1 MPDAAHP
8 ATTAATVAAPS
19 IAPRLLKVLG
29 IAFGLAIIVG
39 NTIGSGIL
47 RTPGDVAARLPSG
60 AWFLGVWAAG
70 GVYALFGA
78 MTMAEVAVMLPES
91 GGQYV
96 YARRALGE
104 YAGFVIGWTD
114 WISCAAAVAAG
125 SIAIGELSG
134 ALVPAL
140 APYGA
145 VIAIGVTLAFTGV
158 HWIGVRAGDL
168 SQQALSVLKTAAL
181 LAVAVA
187 CFVAPGTPASSAA
200 TPTFPSGFLVLSAL
214 VLALQSVL
222 YTYDGW
228 NGVVY
233 FGGEIRNPGREI
245 PRAMAW
251 GVVTVAVVYLAL
263 NGAFLHVLGI
273 GQLAGEK
280 FAAAAAAR
288 SVFGATGARIVSAV
302 MAVSILGNVNAVL
315 MQASRVPYAMAED
328 GLLPRTTARVNGGGT
343 PPVSLAAS
351 TIVVLI
357 LVLSGTFQTV
367 IALAAFYYVMQYAV
381 SFTSLFVLR
390 RREPDLPRAYRAWGY
405 PWIPAL
411 VWLGAVAFI
420 VGSFVSDRTNSIRA
434 VLVILL
440 SFHVY
445 LLAKRFK
452 RAGSTVGP
460 AN

>member
-47 RTPGDVAARLPSG
+47 RTPGDVAARPPSG
-60 AWFLGVWAAG
+60 AWFLGGWAA
-70 GVYALFGA
+70 
-78 MTMAEVAVMLPES
+78 
-91 GGQYV
+91 
-96 YARRALGE
+96 RGE

-280 FAAAAAAR
+280 VAAAAAAR
-288 SVFGATGARIVSAV
+288 SGV
-302 MAVSILGNVNAVL
+302 
-315 MQASRVPYAMAED
+315 
-328 GLLPRTTARVNGGGT
+328 GG
-343 PPVSLAAS
+343 
-351 TIVVLI
+351 
-357 LVLSGTFQTV
+357 
-367 IALAAFYYVMQYAV
+367 
-381 SFTSLFVLR
+381 
-390 RREPDLPRAYRAWGY
+390 
-405 PWIPAL
+405 
-411 VWLGAVAFI
+411 
-420 VGSFVSDRTNSIRA
+420 
-434 VLVILL
+434 
-440 SFHVY
+440 
-445 LLAKRFK
+445 
-452 RAGSTVGP
+452 
-460 AN
+460 